1 MLTSPNA
8 GEVHVKQ
15 QGLPLA
21 AGVNAKWYSQL
32 WKTVGSLRNE
42 TYSSYSAVIMLF
54 FKKKEKLEV
63 SSPCAFDMRL
73 INRRKLNKFN
83 SKYI

>member
-32 WKTVGSLRNE
+32 WKTIGSLRNE

-54 FKKKEKLEV
+54 YIGSNELKTYV
-63 SSPCAFDMRL
+63 H
-73 INRRKLNKFN
+73 
-83 SKYI
+83 SKTCT